1 MGMQHK
7 ISEFCDVI
15 DVMYAKA
22 VLLRREKYEKPK
34 ESRDDNSIELL
45 IDDIQSLALQI
56 AHDKQKHP
64 KRTS

>member
-1 MGMQHK
+1 MQHK

-34 ESRDDNSIELL
+34 ESRDEHYIETL
-45 IDDIQSLALQI
+45 ISDIQALALQI
-56 AHDKQKHP
+56 AHDRQEHP
-64 KRTS
+64 KRKS